1 MARLR
6 RMAPLALALCV
17 LATLAATAAPL
28 ASPRGPDCAP
38 LRCGERAAYDGAG
51 GAGGAA
57 EGTQV
62 VVLWSLPGSGNTWA
76 RLLLEHATGVLTGS
90 MYHDGTLAHALPG
103 EMEWVGDEASCR
115 RFSAVKVHPTDD
127 EGRVDGATGRFGEH
141 LCGGRVDKVR
151 RKLLYEAC
159 CRDAGAV
166 AAHGLADVTL
176 LSLSLEIRRCSSSCG
191 TRCGRCSQS
200 FSARGHAHTWAW
212 CRGRTSRWES
222 GAAVRA

>member
-115 RFSAVKVHPTDD
+115 RFSAVKVHPTRDQ
-127 EGRVDGATGRFGEH
+127 GRVDGATGRFGEH

-191 TRCGRCSQS
+191 TRCGRCSQT
-200 FSARGHAHTWAW
+200 FSARGHAHTWAR
-212 CRGRTSRWES
+212 CR
-222 GAAVRA
+222 